1 MKTKTIM
8 MVVCFALGLMAG
20 LSPAL
25 SAQQQHEPGGKA
37 QTAILATAGDVLTAV
52 DAQLADLDKTIA
64 AKALDKVH
72 VTAFAIRDL
81 LLTLPEK
88 TGSLP
93 AEGKN
98 TLTASLG
105 KIKQQAG
112 LLDKYGDAG
121 DLAQTTAVFGKL
133 KEEIVK
139 IKQIPG
145 LQP

>member
-1 MKTKTIM
+1 MRIQTLV
-8 MVVCFALGLMAG
+8 MVVCLTVGLVAD

-37 QTAILATAGDVLTAV
+37 HQAIPATAGDVLAAV
-52 DAQLADLDKTIA
+52 DTQLAELDKTIA

-81 LLTLPEK
+81 LLALPEK
-88 TGSLP
+88 TGALP

-98 TLTASLG
+98 ALAASLG

-121 DLAQTTAVFGKL
+121 DLAQTTAVFAKF
-133 KEEIVK
+133 KEEVAK
-139 IKQIPG
+139 IKKIPG

>member
-1 MKTKTIM
+1 MKTKSIM
-8 MVVCFALGLMAG
+8 MVVCLTLGLTAG

-25 SAQQQHEPGGKA
+25 SAQQGHDPGGKVH
-37 QTAILATAGDVLTAV
+37 TAIPATAGEILAAV

-72 VTAFAIRDL
+72 VTAFTIRDL
-81 LLTLPEK
+81 LLALPEK
-88 TGSLP
+88 TGDLAAP
-93 AEGKN
+93 GKAA
-98 TLTASLG
+98 LAAGLG

-121 DLAQTTAVFGKL
+121 DLAQTTAVFAKF
-133 KEEIVK
+133 KEEIEK
-139 IKQIPG
+139 IKKIPG

>member
-1 MKTKTIM
+1 MKTKSIM
-8 MVVCFALGLMAG
+8 MVICLTFGLTVG

-25 SAQQQHEPGGKA
+25 SAQQGHDPGGKTQLA
-37 QTAILATAGDVLTAV
+37 IPATPGEILAAV
-52 DAQLADLDKTIA
+52 DAQLAELDKTIA

-72 VTAFAIRDL
+72 VTAFTIRDL
-81 LLTLPEK
+81 LLALPEK
-88 TGSLP
+88 TGDLAAP
-93 AEGKN
+93 GKAA
-98 TLTASLG
+98 LAAGLG

-121 DLAQTTAVFGKL
+121 DLAQTTAVFGKF
-133 KEEIVK
+133 KEEIAR